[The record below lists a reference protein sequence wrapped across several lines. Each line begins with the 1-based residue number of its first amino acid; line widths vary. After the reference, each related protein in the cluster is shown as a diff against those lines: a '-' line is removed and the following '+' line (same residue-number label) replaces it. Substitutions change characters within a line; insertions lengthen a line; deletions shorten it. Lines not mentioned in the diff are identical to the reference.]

1 MENQILEKTENK
13 SPKRTKKSIIM
24 IVSTVIIFMG
34 LLLFAIL
41 VLKAPI
47 KVTFSAP
54 GNLGFNLPSAVV
66 DENGKIEVP
75 DANKLKKDHY
85 IFLGWFR
92 KSDGSGEPLN
102 LENMVFEES
111 TTVYAIWDV
120 VEYKITYDLDGGE
133 LVDGQT
139 NPNFYTIMHDNP
151 TKSDN
156 QHNNEEWHMSATE
169 LSSYI
174 KETGL
179 RLYEPIKN
187 GQTFNGWQ
195 IIYNGQI
202 QNGVTIKD
210 IRISPLGDITLKALW
225 S

>member
-1 MENQILEKTENK
+1 MENEIFIKNEKK

-24 IVSTVIIFMG
+24 IVSTVVVFVG

-102 LENMVFEES
+102 LEDMVFEES
-111 TTVYAIWDV
+111 TTVFCKFNIEASSSAPIIFAP
-120 VEYKITYDLDGGE
+120 KI
-133 LVDGQT
+133 
-139 NPNFYTIMHDNP
+139 YTIGVA
-151 TKSDN
+151 
-156 QHNNEEWHMSATE
+156 NN
-169 LSSYI
+169 
-174 KETGL
+174 
-179 RLYEPIKN
+179 
-187 GQTFNGWQ
+187 
-195 IIYNGQI
+195 
-202 QNGVTIKD
+202 
-210 IRISPLGDITLKALW
+210 
-225 S
+225 